1 MELDQLALFR
11 KHCSD
16 FLTREATPYIAQ
28 WETMGLV
35 SRDFWR
41 HAGEAGLLG
50 MGVEAIYGGGARQ
63 NYHYANV
70 LTEELIKA
78 QMTAPVMISHNDV
91 IASYISTLG
100 TEEQKQRWLP
110 GLCRGELIAAIAVT
124 EANGGSNSSEL
135 ETTAV
140 KEGGYYRVNGNKRFI
155 TNGINADLIL
165 TAVKTPEVQR
175 GQGMSL
181 LIIERNMQGFQRSQ
195 AHEKIG
201 WRASDTADLFF
212 DDCLV
217 PSDNLI
223 GREGLGNLYFMG
235 GMPRERLSISGVAV
249 ATSELMLTTTLEWV
263 KKRKAF
269 GQTVGSFQHNRFVL
283 AELDTEVR
291 IARLY
296 LNDAINKFNDRTL
309 TVVDAARIKLWTTE
323 LQVKVAD
330 RCLQLHGGS
339 GYLSDSLIGRCWTN
353 SRVQTIY
360 GGTSEVMKEFIS
372 KSMGL

>member
-1 MELDQLALFR
+1 MEENQLALFR
-11 KHCSD
+11 HQCRD
-16 FLTREATPYIAQ
+16 FMAREATPYIAQ
-28 WETMGLV
+28 WETTGLI

-50 MGVEAIYGGGARQ
+50 IGVETALGGSGKPD
-63 NYHYANV
+63 YHYASV
-70 LTEELIKA
+70 LTEELIQA
-78 QMTAPVMISHNDV
+78 QMTAPVVISHNDV
-91 IASYISTLG
+91 IASYIVTHG
-100 TEEQKQRWLP
+100 TAEQQQRWLP

-124 EANGGSNSSEL
+124 EANGGSNSAEL

-140 KEGGYYRVNGNKRFI
+140 NEGMYYRVNGNKRFI

-165 TAVKTPEVQR
+165 TAVKTSEAQR

-181 LIIERNMQGFQRSQ
+181 LIVERDMPGFTRSE
-195 AHEKIG
+195 ALKKIG

-212 DDCLV
+212 DECLV
-217 PSDNLI
+217 PAENLI

-235 GMPRERLSISGVAV
+235 GMPRERLSISCVAV
-249 ATSELMLTTTLEWV
+249 ATAELMMATTLEWV
-263 KKRKAF
+263 KKRRAF

-283 AELDTEVR
+283 AELDTEVK

-296 LNDAINKFNDRTL
+296 LNDAINKFNNKTL
-309 TVVDAARIKLWTTE
+309 NVVDAARIKLWTTE

-360 GGTSEVMKEFIS
+360 GGTSEVLKEFIS

>member
-1 MELDQLALFR
+1 MQTNQLEQFR
-11 KHCSD
+11 QQCRD
-16 FLTREATPYIAQ
+16 FLAREATPYIAQ
-28 WETMGLV
+28 WEAAGLV
-35 SRDFWR
+35 SREFWR

-50 MGVEAIYGGGARQ
+50 IGVEAAYGGGAKPD
-63 NYHYANV
+63 YHYANV

-78 QMTAPVMISHNDV
+78 QMTAPVVISHNDV
-91 IASYISTLG
+91 IASYISTHG

-124 EANGGSNSSEL
+124 EANGGSNSAEL

-140 KEGGYYRVNGNKRFI
+140 KEGEYYRVNGNKRFI

-181 LIIERNMQGFQRSQ
+181 LIIERGLPGFTRGE
-195 AHEKIG
+195 ALEKIG
-201 WRASDTADLFF
+201 WRASDTASLFF

-217 PSDNLI
+217 PCKNLI
-223 GREGLGNLYFMG
+223 GHEGLGNLYFMG

-249 ATSELMLTTTLEWV
+249 ATAELMLATTLEWV

-269 GQTVGSFQHNRFVL
+269 GQTIGSFQHNRFVL
-283 AELDTEVR
+283 AELDTEVK

-296 LNDAINKFNDRTL
+296 LNDTINKFNEKTL
-309 TVVDAARIKLWTTE
+309 SVVDAARIKLWSTE
-323 LQVKVAD
+323 LQIKVAD
-330 RCLQLHGGS
+330 RCLQLHGGA
-339 GYLSDSLIGRCWTN
+339 GYLSDSLIGRCWAN
-353 SRVQTIY
+353 SRAQTIY